1 MSKNTNQTVIPIYNL
16 NGDIVN
22 ELVIKEKIT
31 HVGSRV
37 SRGKDAYYKGT
48 GVPYMQHYTK
58 SLDGLN
64 LKNDYEVLGHTDV
77 FYLGYAVKRKVWDN
91 KFGIFQARYHPFF
104 PDFIGACSIKEK
116 AITPNSQ
123 AFKKSSVDILDVILY
138 DKENQQFY
146 FKLNYKCDRK
156 NYVTHDGDPK
166 KLRVLI
172 DYMLDSE
179 WNFLWDKGSIND
191 ITPDGLVSDVADL
204 FISDEL
210 EHQFGSVYS
219 VLYSLHS
226 MSRRKYHE
234 FLACNDLEHID
245 KKSFVTN
252 AIKILEDNNIDTSPL
267 FPHDNDKANYIHTV
281 MYYLLKGKNCAYCS
295 CDMFMAEGDL
305 VRQDYWNKF
314 MQEVQAGG

>member
-1 MSKNTNQTVIPIYNL
+1 MSKENTIIPIYNL
-16 NGDIVN
+16 DGNIVN

-91 KFGIFQARYHPFF
+91 KFGIFQARYQPFF

-146 FKLNYKCDRK
+146 FTLFKCSQK
-156 NYVTHDGDPK
+156 WY
-166 KLRVLI
+166 I
-172 DYMLDSE
+172 
-179 WNFLWDKGSIND
+179 SI
-191 ITPDGLVSDVADL
+191 L
-204 FISDEL
+204 FIWSSFTYYL
-210 EHQFGSVYS
+210 CSFGS
-219 VLYSLHS
+219 
-226 MSRRKYHE
+226 
-234 FLACNDLEHID
+234 
-245 KKSFVTN
+245 KSTFRSSFS
-252 AIKILEDNNIDTSPL
+252 NIFFT
-267 FPHDNDKANYIHTV
+267 F
-281 MYYLLKGKNCAYCS
+281 
-295 CDMFMAEGDL
+295 
-305 VRQDYWNKF
+305 
-314 MQEVQAGG
+314 